1 MTHRQAAHAA
11 AVFFISTWW
20 VGSAQASLGGDTA
33 SVMSDAEELHGVVQ
47 QSALGQFELR
57 EIASDNGMQVREFLN
72 RAGVVFAVP
81 WQGPV
86 MPDLHQLLGAHFPV
100 YAAALGA
107 QPRVGL
113 QRSVRVATPEL
124 VVELDGHLRAYVGRS
139 YLPALV
145 PPGVSIGAL
154 R

>member
-72 RAGVVFAVP
+72 RSGVVFAVA
-81 WQGPV
+81 WQGPA
-86 MPDLHQLLGAHFPV
+86 MPNLQKLLGAQFPAYV
-100 YAAALGA
+100 AALAA
-107 QPRVGL
+107 QGSPGL
-113 QRSVRVATPEL
+113 HRSVRFATPEL

-145 PPGVSIGAL
+145 PPGVSIGEL